1 MTASTAPD
9 PRFWDRIAPRYAKK
23 AVPDEAAYRATLDRV
38 RHYLRS
44 SDRALEVGCGTGSTA
59 LELAASVAELHASDV
74 SPGMIR
80 IAESKA
86 RAGGIQNVNFAV
98 GTLDGPFPATGAFDV
113 VMAFNLF
120 HLLPDIPGALA
131 RVSTL
136 LAPGGHL
143 LFKTPCIGQQS
154 PLLRVVI
161 PVLRA
166 FGQAPFVSFVTEES
180 LLHDVGRAGFE
191 ILETG
196 LYPKKSHSL
205 FIVARK
211 RGDS

>member
-1 MTASTAPD
+1 MSASITAPD
-9 PRFWDRIAPRYAKK
+9 PRFWDRIAPGYAKK
-23 AVPDEAAYRATLDRV
+23 PVADEVAYQATLARV
-38 RHYLRS
+38 RHYLRP

-59 LELAASVAELHASDV
+59 LELASSVAELHASDL

-80 IAESKA
+80 IAEDKA
-86 RAGGIQNVNFAV
+86 RARGIQNVQFAT
-98 GTLDGPFPATGAFDV
+98 GTLDEPVLAPGSFDV

-120 HLLPDIPGALA
+120 HLFPDIPAALA
-131 RVSTL
+131 RVRTL

-143 LFKTPCIGQQS
+143 LFKTPCIGEQGVF
-154 PLLRVVI
+154 LRVVI

-166 FGQAPFVSFVTEES
+166 FGRAPFVNFVTEQS
-180 LLHDVGRAGFE
+180 LLDDVSRAGFE

-205 FIVARK
+205 FIAARK
-211 RGDS
+211 SK